1 MNTHSPSH
9 PLTLSSLLLFALSLF
24 LLSSCAPDDF
34 VGQRPDE
41 NAETLTVTEAMQAS
55 NLGRTIRVEG
65 EVAAVCQEEGCWMTI
80 TDETSTI
87 RVAFKD
93 GDFVVPI
100 ALTGHV
106 IVEGT
111 IREEIFDEE
120 NAKAVG
126 RSIGMGDETVDAMKG
141 DQRLPLLTATGV
153 LILEE

>member
-1 MNTHSPSH
+1 
-9 PLTLSSLLLFALSLF
+9 
-24 LLSSCAPDDF
+24 
-34 VGQRPDE
+34 
-41 NAETLTVTEAMQAS
+41 
-55 NLGRTIRVEG
+55 
-65 EVAAVCQEEGCWMTI
+65 MTI